1 MTLGEAQDRLAASG
15 QEEKKK
21 MEKQEGAEEKMEK
34 QEGAEEKME
43 NGSQKGSAAGDGEQS
58 LSSSTAAGHFDGKV
72 KSSVKT
78 IDKEAAPSGGEHK
91 LESAILA
98 LDVPRV
104 FT

>member
-1 MTLGEAQDRLAASG
+1 MLLNELKVALAVSC
-15 QEEKKK
+15 QPLCDLRQ
-21 MEKQEGAEEKMEK
+21 QEGAEEKL
-34 QEGAEEKME
+34 E

-58 LSSSTAAGHFDGKV
+58 LSSSTAAGHFDGRV

-78 IDKEAAPSGGEHK
+78 IDKEAAPAGGEHK

-98 LDVPRV
+98 VDVPSV

>member
-1 MTLGEAQDRLAASG
+1 MTLGEAQAASG
-15 QEEKKK
+15 QEEKK
-21 MEKQEGAEEKMEK
+21 KMEK